1 MGGELRKEPYLS
13 NNNNNS
19 NNKSNIRRTGGG
31 GGEKTGYL
39 SSLHF

>member
-1 MGGELRKEPYLS
+1 MGGKLRKEPYLS
-13 NNNNNS
+13 NNNN
-19 NNKSNIRRTGGG
+19 KSNIRRIGGG